1 LNLDNIAIISDK
13 KQLIFSYE
21 LILKTYG
28 NITTHFISKD
38 EKLEDI
44 DFSKYKIIIVD
55 LNELFNIKE
64 FLNLCKFYDFKR
76 KIVVFISVFDNLY
89 LQNIQD
95 DLKGISFIIKKPFL
109 TSKLTNYL
117 EKEIYKIKQ
126 INLISDKADILIDII
141 DLHPSRIAVFDNQG
155 NFYYANMN
163 YLNSYNID
171 INSVKELD
179 FDSLKACDLKFNYI
193 KSKLFVLK
201 TFTVQNQEEH
211 NTWYESV
218 FFYTNSKHIIHIAS
232 DISTIK
238 QKEIKL
244 ELAASFFE
252 NTSEGIIIANPQG
265 IIQSVNN
272 AFTKITGYSKDEAI
286 GKYPNILK
294 SGIHD
299 SIFYEGMW
307 NNLKSCGYFKG
318 EIWNKRKNGEIYP
331 QLISISKATNEKYK
345 EEYYLSIFSDI
356 STLREADKKV
366 YYYANYDSLTTLP
379 NRVYFEKQLNYII
392 KDALKKNE
400 KFALFFIDIDKFKEV
415 NDTYGHN
422 VGDIMLQIVA
432 KKFMHNIRKDDIIA
446 RLGGDEFTL
455 ILKNIKD
462 IKFIEK
468 FANNLKNKIAE
479 PMEIENK
486 IFNVSLSIGIAVY
499 PNHGTKEM
507 DLLKNADIAMY
518 EVKENGRNAHKI
530 YDKNMSSKVV
540 TKVCMQNEIK
550 NGILKNEFIMYYQPI
565 IDFKTLKT
573 VGAEALV
580 RWNHPKKGII
590 APNDFLSYVTSGNL
604 DDEFGDMVIEL
615 VMQDI
620 KKINQLIPRNKLT
633 FSINISNKQFH
644 NPFFCTNIA
653 KTAQKFGISSSQI
666 ELEILET
673 QIMQDKDLAK
683 EKIESLHQMG
693 FKIALDDFG
702 TEYSSLNY
710 LKYFK
715 VDKLKIDQS
724 FIKNIL
730 EDEDD
735 FNITI
740 SIIHIAKLFK
750 LKVQAEGVESKKH
763 FDKLREYKCDFSQ
776 GYYHSKPIK
785 REDFINSIES
795 K

>member
-1 LNLDNIAIISDK
+1 MNLDKIAIISDK
-13 KQLIFSYE
+13 KQLIFSYKV
-21 LILKTYG
+21 ILESYG
-28 NITTHFISKD
+28 KITTHFISKN
-38 EKLEDI
+38 EKLEEI
-44 DFSKYKIIIVD
+44 DFSKYKIILLD

-64 FLNLCKFYDFKR
+64 FLNICKFYDFTR

-155 NFYYANMN
+155 RFYYANMN
-163 YLNSYNID
+163 YLTSYNID
-171 INSVKELD
+171 INSVKDLY
-179 FDSLKACDLKFNYI
+179 FDTIKACNLEFNYI

-201 TFTVQNQEEH
+201 TFTVQNQEEDC
-211 NTWYESV
+211 TWYESV
-218 FFYTNSKHIIHIAS
+218 FFYTNSKYIIHIAS

-252 NTSEGIIIANPQG
+252 NTSEGIIIANTQG

-272 AFTKITGYSKDEAI
+272 AFTKITGYSKEEAI
-286 GKYPNILK
+286 GKYPSILK

-299 SIFYEGMW
+299 SNFYEGMW
-307 NNLKSCGYFKG
+307 NNLKACGYFKS

-345 EEYYLSIFSDI
+345 EEYYLSMFSDI
-356 STLREADKKV
+356 STLKEADKKV
-366 YYYANYDSLTTLP
+366 YYYANFDSLTTLP

-392 KDALKKNE
+392 KDSQKKNQQ
-400 KFALFFIDIDKFKEV
+400 FALFFIDIDKFKEV

-422 VGDIMLQIVA
+422 VGDMMLQIVA

-455 ILKNIKD
+455 ILKDIKD
-462 IKFIEK
+462 ITFIEK
-468 FANNLKNKIAE
+468 FTNNLKNKIAE
-479 PMEIENK
+479 PIEIENK
-486 IFNVSLSIGIAVY
+486 IFNVSLSIGIAIY
-499 PNHGTKEM
+499 PNHGINDN

-518 EVKENGRNAHKI
+518 EVKENGKNDYKI

-550 NGILKNEFIMYYQPI
+550 NSILKNEFIMYYQPI

-580 RWNHPKKGII
+580 RWNHSKKGII
-590 APNDFLSYVTSGNL
+590 APNDFLSYVASGNL
-604 DDEFGDMVIEL
+604 DNEFGDMVIEL

-620 KKINQLIPRNKLT
+620 QKINQLIPENQLI
-633 FSINISNKQFH
+633 FSINISNKQFYD
-644 NPFFCTNIA
+644 PLFCTNIA
-653 KTAQKFGISSSQI
+653 KATQNFSIESSQI
-666 ELEILET
+666 ELEVLET
-673 QIMQDKDLAK
+673 QIMQDKHLAK
-683 EKIESLHQMG
+683 EKIETLHQLG

-730 EDEDD
+730 SNDD
-735 FNITI
+735 DLNITM

-750 LKVQAEGVESKKH
+750 LKVQAEGVESKEH
-763 FDKLREYKCDFSQ
+763 FDKLKIFECDFSQ

-785 REDFINSIES
+785 REDFINSI
-795 K
+795 KNK